1 MDSIIRA
8 AIDLRNFKYNL
19 DDDLVDRLNRQ
30 YTSAVMVI
38 FAILVSARQ
47 YFGEAMHCWCPEVRR
62 SNSILYTGMC
72 TNLTAYE
79 KRIALKST
87 VVLVSILHTTL

>member
-1 MDSIIRA
+1 MQKLVQA

-30 YTSAVMVI
+30 YTSGILVL

-47 YFGEAMHCWCPEVRR
+47 YFGEAMHCWCPEVLRQ
-62 SNSILYTGMC
+62 S
-72 TNLTAYE
+72 
-79 KRIALKST
+79 KR
-87 VVLVSILHTTL
+87 VSIFWVN